1 MPKQKKP
8 SQTLD
13 QNDIVP
19 DFPQDQVQSNGL
31 KNAGQK
37 AKQQETAPE

>member
-1 MPKQKKP
+1 MAKNRKP

-13 QNDIVP
+13 KNDIVP

-31 KNAGQK
+31 KNAPQK
-37 AKQQETAPE
+37 AKQQEVAPE